1 MDSGGIPPF
10 DDPFDVQWFVKA
22 VNARCDEIARDLLRG
37 KLQPIIDIDERNG
50 EALWE
55 YWIDGFA
62 EATALRPD
70 GWALLADAPKR
81 VEPWSRMMALIAIAR
96 DESDLDSIEVNT
108 FQSRAVVELTDT
120 VQHLYAAGARGGE
133 METLGGPA
141 KRRPGLAGSA
151 RDLRLILLGII
162 RPNGLPR

>member
-22 VNARCDEIARDLLRG
+22 VSARRDEIARDLLRG

-70 GWALLADAPKR
+70 GWALLADAPGR
-81 VEPWSRMMALIAIAR
+81 VE
-96 DESDLDSIEVNT
+96 
-108 FQSRAVVELTDT
+108 
-120 VQHLYAAGARGGE
+120 RG
-133 METLGGPA
+133 PV
-141 KRRPGLAGSA
+141 
-151 RDLRLILLGII
+151 
-162 RPNGLPR
+162 

>member
-1 MDSGGIPPF
+1 
-10 DDPFDVQWFVKA
+10 
-22 VNARCDEIARDLLRG
+22 
-37 KLQPIIDIDERNG
+37 
-50 EALWE
+50 
-55 YWIDGFA
+55 
-62 EATALRPD
+62 
-70 GWALLADAPKR
+70 
-81 VEPWSRMMALIAIAR
+81 MMALIAIAR

-108 FQSRAVVELTDT
+108 FQSRAVVALTDT

-141 KRRPGLAGSA
+141 KRRSGLAGSA